1 MKVEKYD
8 IPVRVVL
15 SVCVEV
21 VVVVSV
27 AVSVAETVIVSAG
40 WPTTRV
46 VVVVT
51 VACLVEVLR
60 GR

>member
-1 MKVEKYD
+1 MTGKNYD

-21 VVVVSV
+21 LVVISV

-51 VACLVEVLR
+51 VAYLVDVLR